1 MRHYVITGV
10 LVVVLAIA
18 TYAGLMAIKL
28 MPVEASAQSIP
39 IDQLW
44 NVEIAIICFLFAL
57 IMVPLIYSL
66 IVFRRKKGDTS
77 DGPHIEGNNTL
88 EIIWTVIPLIT
99 VLVLAYM
106 GTYTLGEV
114 MAVDPNALEINVTA
128 RQWSW
133 EFDYPAGFT
142 STELH
147 LPVNRQVVLNMQSTD
162 VIHSFFVPQFRMK
175 QDILPGRITTY
186 RVTPDLIGTYQVECA
201 QLCGLK
207 HSYMTAPVIVSSQAD
222 YDSWIQT
229 QLAAAAVA
237 AQTPIGRGQQLVAKY
252 GCTGCHSVDGSSTG
266 IAPTW
271 KGLYLS
277 QVKMSGGTNVAPG
290 TVVTANEAYLI
301 ESIVNPSAKIVDGF
315 QDNVMPKTFGTVLSQ
330 SQISDIVAY
339 IESLK

>member
-10 LVVVLAIA
+10 LVIVLAIA
-18 TYAGLMAIKL
+18 TYAGLMAVKL

-57 IMVPLIYSL
+57 IMVPLVYSL
-66 IVFRRKKGDTS
+66 IMFRRKKGDTS

-106 GTYTLGEV
+106 GTYTLGDV
-114 MAVDPNALEINVTA
+114 LAVDPNALEINVTA

-133 EFDYPAGFT
+133 EFDYPEGFT

-186 RVTPDLIGTYQVECA
+186 RVTPDLIGAYQVECA

-229 QLAAAAVA
+229 QLAAAGCGGSNSDRARPTISGKVRLHWLSFCGRKFHWHRSHMEGTLSVA
-237 AQTPIGRGQQLVAKY
+237 
-252 GCTGCHSVDGSSTG
+252 S
-266 IAPTW
+266 
-271 KGLYLS
+271 
-277 QVKMSGGTNVAPG
+277 
-290 TVVTANEAYLI
+290 
-301 ESIVNPSAKIVDGF
+301 
-315 QDNVMPKTFGTVLSQ
+315 KTFWWNQCRAWSCCNSQ
-330 SQISDIVAY
+330 
-339 IESLK
+339 